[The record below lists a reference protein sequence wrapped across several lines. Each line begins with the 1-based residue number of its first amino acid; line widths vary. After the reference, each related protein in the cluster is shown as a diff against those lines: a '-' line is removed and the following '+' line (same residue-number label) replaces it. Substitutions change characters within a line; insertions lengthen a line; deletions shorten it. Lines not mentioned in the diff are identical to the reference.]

1 MLLEGK
7 GDDASKKTLYE
18 AEDVVDRR
26 AYLPHGFKNVAV
38 ENHLPLDP
46 TLWGEK
52 RACVDGELELEL
64 RTCGKA
70 DGGAPDG

>member
-7 GDDASKKTLYE
+7 GDDAGEKTLYE
-18 AEDVVDRR
+18 AEDIVDRGT
-26 AYLPHGFKNVAV
+26 YLPHGLKDVAV

-46 TLWGEK
+46 TLWGK
-52 RACVDGELELEL
+52 KGACVDGELKLKL

-70 DGGAPDG
+70 NGGAPDG